1 MAGDHHLAGQLAGEV
16 KGCFWLLVS
25 GYWLKRYIEKR
36 LSRKVGQPTARLS
49 SPKSTAAFQ
58 FQIGIGLVE
67 SSLLLPFPIGDD
79 EMLKPGKSYHVVYN
93 SFRWKIPQY
102 YNIGVDICDKWA
114 GHPDRLALVY
124 ENESGQVEKY
134 TFLDLKR
141 LSNRLANGL
150 QACGIA
156 QGERFGILLPQC
168 PETAISHIA
177 AYKIGAIAIPLFTL
191 FGTDA
196 LAYRLA
202 NSDAKGIVTDS
213 ANLPKIMEIWQDLPQ
228 LQVVIVTRGEKADKV
243 LDFGKLIENGSVDF
257 RPLKTRA
264 DDQAL
269 IIYTSGTTGPPKG
282 ALHAHRVLLGHLPGV
297 EFPHNFFPQE
307 NDFFWTPA
315 DWAWIGGLIDV
326 LFPSWH
332 HGIPVLAHRAKK
344 FDPEEA
350 FDLIARYN
358 IRNAF
363 MPPTALKLMRQVK
376 NPRSKY
382 SLNMRSIGSG
392 GETLGEELLDWGKAV
407 FNLTINE
414 FYGQPEANLVVGNC
428 TLIMNNLPGSMG
440 KAVPGHALAAV
451 DGEGRPVPA
460 GTIGEVAVQRPDP
473 VMFLEYWKNP
483 AATADKYVGDWCL
496 TGDLAKQD
504 EEGYFWFVGRKDDV
518 IISSGYRIG
527 PAEIEDCI
535 MKHPAVGMVAV
546 VGSPDE
552 VRSEIVKAFIVLKA
566 EIAPDADLEK
576 DIKTFVKRRLAA
588 HEYPREIE
596 FVEDLPMTATGKIMR
611 KDLKALEIKR
621 KSKS

>member
-1 MAGDHHLAGQLAGEV
+1 V
-16 KGCFWLLVS
+16 
-25 GYWLKRYIEKR
+25 
-36 LSRKVGQPTARLS
+36 
-49 SPKSTAAFQ
+49 
-58 FQIGIGLVE
+58 
-67 SSLLLPFPIGDD
+67 
-79 EMLKPGKSYHVVYN
+79 LKPGKTYNEVYN
-93 SFRWKIPQY
+93 SFHWDIPQY

-114 GHPDRLALVY
+114 GQSDRLALIY
-124 ENESGQVEKY
+124 EDESGRVEKY
-134 TFLDLKR
+134 TFADLKR

-150 QACGIA
+150 NASGI
-156 QGERFGILLPQC
+156 GPGDRFGILLPQC

-177 AYKIGAIAIPLFTL
+177 AYKLGAIAIPLFTL

-196 LAYRLA
+196 LEYRLS
-202 NSDAKGIVTDS
+202 NSEAKGIVTDRE
-213 ANLPKIMEIWQDLPQ
+213 NLPKIMEIRENLPG
-228 LQVVIVTRGEKADKV
+228 LQVVIVTRGEKADNV
-243 LDFGKLIENGSVDF
+243 LDFEKLIEKGSADF
-257 RPLKTRA
+257 RPVKTRL
-264 DDQAL
+264 DDPAL

-344 FDPEEA
+344 FDPEQA
-350 FDLIARYN
+350 FHLIARYK

-376 NPRSKY
+376 DPRSRHKFA
-382 SLNMRSIGSG
+382 MRSIGSG
-392 GETLGEELLDWGKAV
+392 GETLGEELLDWGKDV

-414 FYGQPEANLVVGNC
+414 FYGQTEANLVVGNC
-428 TLIMNNLPGSMG
+428 SVIMNNLPGSMG
-440 KAVPGHALAAV
+440 RAVPGHSLAVV
-451 DGEGRPVPA
+451 DGEGQPVPL
-460 GTIGEVAVQRPDP
+460 GTVGEVAVQRPDP

-483 AATADKYVGDWCL
+483 EATADKYVGEWCL

-504 EEGYFWFVGRKDDV
+504 EQGYFWFVGRKDDV
-518 IISSGYRIG
+518 ITSAGYRIG

-552 VRSEIVKAFIVLKA
+552 VRTEIVKAFIVLKA
-566 EIAPDADLEK
+566 DVAAGADVAAEIKE
-576 DIKTFVKRRLAA
+576 FVKVRLAA

-596 FVEDLPMTATGKIMR
+596 FVDELPMTATGKIMR
-611 KDLKALEIKR
+611 KDLKALEVKR
-621 KSKS
+621 KSKT

>member
-1 MAGDHHLAGQLAGEV
+1 V
-16 KGCFWLLVS
+16 
-25 GYWLKRYIEKR
+25 
-36 LSRKVGQPTARLS
+36 
-49 SPKSTAAFQ
+49 
-58 FQIGIGLVE
+58 
-67 SSLLLPFPIGDD
+67 
-79 EMLKPGKSYHVVYN
+79 LKPGNSYEEVIT
-93 SFRWKIPQY
+93 SFRWEIPEY
-102 YNIGVDICDKWA
+102 YNIGMDICDKWA
-114 GHPDRLALVY
+114 DQPDRLALIY
-124 ENESGQVEKY
+124 EDESGRVKKY
-134 TFLDLKR
+134 TFADLKR

-150 QACGIA
+150 NASGI
-156 QGERFGILLPQC
+156 GPGDRFGILLPQC

-177 AYKIGAIAIPLFTL
+177 AYKLGAIAIPLFTL

-196 LAYRLA
+196 LEYRLS
-202 NSDAKGIVTDS
+202 NSEAKGIVTDRE
-213 ANLPKIMEIWQDLPQ
+213 NLPKIMEIRENLPG
-228 LQVVIVTRGEKADKV
+228 LQVVIVTRGEKADNV
-243 LDFGKLIENGSVDF
+243 LDFEKLIEKGSADF
-257 RPLKTRA
+257 RPVKTRL
-264 DDQAL
+264 DDPAL

-344 FDPEEA
+344 FDPEQA
-350 FDLIARYN
+350 FHLIARYK

-376 NPRSKY
+376 DPRSRHKFA
-382 SLNMRSIGSG
+382 MRSIGSG
-392 GETLGEELLDWGKAV
+392 GETLGEELLDWGKDV

-414 FYGQPEANLVVGNC
+414 FYGQTEANLVVGNC
-428 TLIMNNLPGSMG
+428 SVIMNNLPGSMG
-440 KAVPGHALAAV
+440 RAVPGHSLAVV
-451 DGEGRPVPA
+451 DGEGQPVPL
-460 GTIGEVAVQRPDP
+460 GTVGEVAVQRPDP

-483 AATADKYVGDWCL
+483 EATADKYVGEWCL

-504 EEGYFWFVGRKDDV
+504 EQGYFWFVGRKDDV
-518 IISSGYRIG
+518 ITSAGYRIG

-552 VRSEIVKAFIVLKA
+552 VRTEIVKAFIVLKA
-566 EIAPDADLEK
+566 DVAAGADVAAEIKE
-576 DIKTFVKRRLAA
+576 FVKVRLAA

-596 FVEDLPMTATGKIMR
+596 FVDELPMTATGKIMR
-611 KDLKALEIKR
+611 KDLRAREAKR
-621 KSKS
+621 KSKG